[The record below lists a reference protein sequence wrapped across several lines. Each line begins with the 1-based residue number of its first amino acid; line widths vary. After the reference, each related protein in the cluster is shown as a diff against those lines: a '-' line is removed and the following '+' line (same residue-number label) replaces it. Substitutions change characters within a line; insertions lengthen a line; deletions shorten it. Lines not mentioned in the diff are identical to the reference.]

1 MCRVPDSAMTP
12 WWAQAGDSRIICFG
26 NCAALSTRTKTSV
39 SFECVVYAK
48 QTVSD
53 GGWKVRKRQ
62 RQQVG
67 VGLAPPQT
75 TQHNNVPCAVGE
87 T

>member
-1 MCRVPDSAMTP
+1 M
-12 WWAQAGDSRIICFG
+12 RITC
-26 NCAALSTRTKTSV
+26 
-39 SFECVVYAK
+39 AK

-62 RQQVG
+62 RQRAR

-75 TQHNNVPCAVGE
+75 RQHSNVPCAVGE
-87 T
+87 AYPCKI